1 MVDMA
6 QLKNEKLLL
15 PFATLAHTREDP
27 FTKDSERAA
36 VYCLAELER
45 DKGGGFFKKR
55 APEKLLFISEV
66 YYPFWVVPFGNLTL
80 LLDGLNLISHS
91 IPYSV
96 LPDFRVFGKELEIRS
111 KTRQAYATFLSNS
124 LNFFQVSDSKETKV
138 IDGLIADPEFLN
150 EFAPYLAEAL
160 PTKVPVVDSVIISPA
175 KSKIEILSITK
186 ELQQLKYNFLGDLTE
201 LNELIKL
208 LNLKTKNFLEM
219 LRKKVS
225 ETEEKYAKPINKAK
239 VALEKLTAR
248 INKRYT
254 KRITKTSNQFE
265 KKAVA
270 AQKKFITLEKTKAHL
285 TSEIEHCEAEI
296 KTAVIDKND
305 VAAQKWKEKRSELKE
320 KLPEVSKEIRELSE
334 RIKGI
339 EENRKQTI
347 FQLESEND
355 AEINSASK
363 DLLAIESSR
372 DAELN
377 VFQKEMEHLE
387 EWTDTLIKQID
398 ELAKLRE
405 ATNAEFSS
413 LGFQG
418 KKDKPS
424 IIYMPF
430 YLVRYQSKENVRFT
444 FFSPSVI
451 SSLGVGA
458 KLKSAIGKAKISQLF
473 EPRSKKIISIL
484 NKFAILLGE
493 DIAFCL
499 QINEACHE
507 ANLLELESLRQS
519 VIAGLNQLRKAEWLS
534 DQEYNSF
541 S

>member
-1 MVDMA
+1 MVNMA
-6 QLKNEKLLL
+6 QRKSEKLLL
-15 PFATLAHTREDP
+15 PFATLAQTREDP

-55 APEKLLFISEV
+55 APEKLLFITEV
-66 YYPFWVVPFGNLTL
+66 YYPFWVVPFGNYTL
-80 LLDGLNLISHS
+80 LLDGLNLTSHS

-96 LPDFRVFGKELEIRS
+96 LPDFRVFGKELEIRA
-111 KTRQAYATFLSNS
+111 KTRQAYATFLSNN
-124 LNFFQVSDSKETKV
+124 LNFFKVSESEETKV
-138 IDGLIADPEFLN
+138 IDGLIADSEFLN
-150 EFAPYLAEAL
+150 EFTPYLAEAL
-160 PTKVPVVDSVIISPA
+160 PTKTPVVDSVIITPA
-175 KSKIEILSITK
+175 KGKTEIISMTK
-186 ELQQLKYNFLGDLTE
+186 ELQKLQSNFLGDLTE

-208 LNLKTKNFLEM
+208 LNLKTNNFLEM
-219 LRKKVS
+219 LRKKVA
-225 ETEEKYAKPINKAK
+225 ETEEKYSKPIKKAK

-254 KRITKTSNQFE
+254 KRITKASNQFE

-296 KTAVIDKND
+296 KTAEINKND
-305 VAAQKWKEKRSELKE
+305 VAEQKWKEKRSELKE

-334 RIKGI
+334 RINGI
-339 EENRKQTI
+339 EESRKQTI

-355 AEINSASK
+355 AEIKGASK

-377 VFQKEMEHLE
+377 VFQKEMEKLE
-387 EWTDTLIKQID
+387 EWADTIIKQID
-398 ELAKLRE
+398 QLAKLRE
-405 ATNAEFSS
+405 ATNAEFDS
-413 LGFQG
+413 LGVQG

-424 IIYMPF
+424 LIYMPF
-430 YLVRYQSKENVRFT
+430 YLVRYQSKENVRYT

-451 SSLGVGA
+451 SSLGVVT

-484 NKFAILLGE
+484 NKFAILLNE
-493 DIAFCL
+493 DVAFCR
-499 QINEACHE
+499 QINEACRK
-507 ANLLELESLRQS
+507 ANLLELENLRQS
-519 VIAGLNQLRKAEWLS
+519 VIAGLGQLRKAEWLS
-534 DQEYNSF
+534 EQEFKSF